1 VSGPKD
7 NSSQDDR
14 ILKRAGETL
23 RIEAEAIQ
31 SLIPRL
37 GDSFKE
43 AVEMIKSL
51 EGRLVITGMG
61 KSGAIGRKL
70 SATFASTGTPA
81 FFMHPAEGLHGDLG
95 MVREEDIVLAIS
107 YSGETDEVQSILTP
121 LQTIGP
127 EVIAMTGNP
136 DSVLGTVAEV
146 VLDISVEQEAG
157 PLDLAPTAS
166 STATLAL
173 GDALA
178 MVLVDEQDFAEED
191 FARYHP
197 GGNLGK
203 QLLLH
208 VSDLM
213 HTGDEIP
220 LVVQD
225 VTMKQ
230 AVFEMT
236 EKRLGITGILDD
248 ENRLIGCLTDGDL
261 RRIIEEQ
268 EGEVFSSELTDV
280 MTRDPI
286 TIEDDIR
293 AVEALEIMEDYE
305 ITVLFVVDEQ
315 DRPEGVIHMHDIL
328 QEGITNSS

>member
-1 VSGPKD
+1 MTDREDVH
-7 NSSQDDR
+7 DDP
-14 ILKRAGETL
+14 LLDRAARTL
-23 RIEAEAIQ
+23 RIEAEAVR

-37 GDSFKE
+37 GESFKQ
-43 AVEMIKSL
+43 AVRMMKNL

-107 YSGETDEVQSILTP
+107 YSGETDEVRSILTP
-121 LQTIGP
+121 LESIGP
-127 EVIAMTGNP
+127 EIIAMTGHP
-136 DSVLGTVAEV
+136 ESVLGEAAEV

-178 MVLVDEQDFAEED
+178 MVLVDEQDFRKED
-191 FARYHP
+191 FARFHP
-197 GGNLGK
+197 GGSLGK
-203 QLLLH
+203 KLLLH
-208 VSDLM
+208 VSDIM
-213 HTGDEIP
+213 HTGEEIP
-220 LVVQD
+220 RVNRD
-225 VTMKQ
+225 ATMKE

-236 EKRLGITGILDD
+236 EKRLGITGVLDD
-248 ENRLIGCLTDGDL
+248 EGKLIGCLTDGDL
-261 RRIIEEQ
+261 RRILENR
-268 EGEVFSSELTDV
+268 EGEVFSSELKDV

-286 TIEDDIR
+286 TITKDIR

-305 ITVLFVVDEQ
+305 ITVLFVVDEE
-315 DRPEGVIHMHDIL
+315 DRPEGVVHMHDIL

>member
-1 VSGPKD
+1 MEEPEGF
-7 NSSQDDR
+7 DDA
-14 ILKRAGETL
+14 LLDRAAETL
-23 RIEAEAIQ
+23 RIEAEAVR
-31 SLIPRL
+31 SLVPRL
-37 GDSFKE
+37 GEPFRE
-43 AVEMIKSL
+43 AVRMIKDL

-107 YSGETDEVQSILTP
+107 YSGETDEVRSILTP
-121 LQTIGP
+121 LEAIGP
-127 EVIAMTGNP
+127 EIVAMTGHP
-136 DSVLGTVAEV
+136 DSVLGQSAEV
-146 VLDISVEQEAG
+146 VLDISVDQEAG

-166 STATLAL
+166 STATLAM

-178 MVLVDEQDFAEED
+178 MVLVDEQDFQKED
-191 FARYHP
+191 FARFHP
-197 GGNLGK
+197 GGSLGK
-203 QLLLH
+203 ELLLH

-213 HTGDEIP
+213 HTGEEVP
-220 LVVQD
+220 LVDRD
-225 VTMKQ
+225 VTMKE

-248 ENRLIGCLTDGDL
+248 DGGLIGCLTDGDL
-261 RRIIEEQ
+261 RRILENR
-268 EGEVFSSELTDV
+268 EGDVFSSELTEV

-286 TIEDDIR
+286 TIEKDLR

-305 ITVLFVVDEQ
+305 ITVLFVLDGD
-315 DRPEGVIHMHDIL
+315 DRPEGVVHMHDIL
-328 QEGITNSS
+328 QEGITNSN